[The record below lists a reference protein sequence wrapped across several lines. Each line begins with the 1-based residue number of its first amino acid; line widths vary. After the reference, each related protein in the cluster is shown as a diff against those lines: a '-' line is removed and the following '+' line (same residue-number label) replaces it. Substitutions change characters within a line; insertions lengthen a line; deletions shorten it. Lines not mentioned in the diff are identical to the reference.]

1 VVRHARIA
9 GTEKHVYLLATRLDR
24 RRFEV
29 HVCTFENGELVQRLQ
44 AEGVSVAVIPEGHSP
59 SHFARLTKFFRREK
73 YDLVHCHSGGY
84 ACLAARAGGIRRIV
98 YTKHGIGFT
107 PEELRDRSFSRK
119 LRDRIVDLCVAE
131 YITLT
136 RSDKEVMTDFL
147 GIAGEKIEIIP
158 NGIDPSLVSTTS
170 TAPLG
175 AQKLVGMVGRLT
187 RQKGIEYLIRA
198 MPTILSKH
206 RNVRLLIAGRG
217 EEESRLKTLVRQLRL
232 EQRVKFLGYLDNPAS
247 MMRNLNVFV
256 LPSVWEGFPYVL
268 LEAMVLK
275 RPIVAT
281 DIFGVNEIIEQK
293 VSGMLVRPR
302 DPDSIAKAVI
312 MLLSDNL
319 MCRRMGEAAY
329 RRVLD
334 NFNLKGSIGKTM
346 KLYRRLFVGV
356 TRFN

>member
-1 VVRHARIA
+1 
-9 GTEKHVYLLATRLDR
+9 
-24 RRFEV
+24 
-29 HVCTFENGELVQRLQ
+29 
-44 AEGVSVAVIPEGHSP
+44 
-59 SHFARLTKFFRREK
+59 
-73 YDLVHCHSGGY
+73 
-84 ACLAARAGGIRRIV
+84 
-98 YTKHGIGFT
+98 
-107 PEELRDRSFSRK
+107 
-119 LRDRIVDLCVAE
+119 
-131 YITLT
+131 
-136 RSDKEVMTDFL
+136 MTDFL